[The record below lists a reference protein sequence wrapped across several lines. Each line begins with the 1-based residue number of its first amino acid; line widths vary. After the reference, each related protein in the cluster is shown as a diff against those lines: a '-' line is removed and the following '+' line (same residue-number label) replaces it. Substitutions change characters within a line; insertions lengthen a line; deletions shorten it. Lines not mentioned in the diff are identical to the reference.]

1 MRSQRRRVA
10 PKKEVGCDGSN
21 SDDLSITDMP
31 YEILIFILSF
41 LPVKDAVVTSSVT
54 KKWRFLW
61 HGLTHLNFDAME
73 IFFDNTSLYRLER
86 SKFIEQVNSVI
97 RNYNHPVV
105 HRFRINLGFSD
116 LNRRVIDEWLQFAVN
131 KNVEILELDL
141 NYDFPLIL
149 PNSRFVEFVSLKKL
163 YLNNVKLRAA
173 VLEDLLTRSPQI
185 ESISIHESTYMTH
198 IRVAGRHLNLKH
210 FEIVHCRDLQSLY
223 LSDFDLVSFIYKGR
237 PIDICLTNL
246 PKLKEV
252 NLSQALPGLDNKV
265 FNQVSSCASSLQ
277 ALCITFRRP
286 EVSTEKFNAN
296 YKLLPNV
303 GSMPQLPNLKKLMLI
318 TGAYEDDCLLE
329 FASVAK
335 AFPVLETFIFKLLW
349 CSPTKRR
356 RKVRHVANDH
366 SLENLK
372 LFKILGYYGR
382 ISDLELA
389 AYVIEHAVAL
399 QKIVIDPR
407 CQHGLIMNNNK
418 EWFGAD
424 AARSSAKRQL
434 KRIVPMK
441 SPGVKLVIL

>member
-1 MRSQRRRVA
+1 MRSQRRRAA

-21 SDDLSITDMP
+21 SDVLSITDMP
-31 YEILIFILSF
+31 YEILIFILSL

-61 HGLTHLNFDAME
+61 HGLTHLNFDAMK

-105 HRFRINLGFSD
+105 HRFRINLGISD
-116 LNRRVIDEWLQFAVN
+116 LNQRVIDEWLQFAVN
-131 KNVEILELDL
+131 KKVEILELDL

-149 PNSRFVEFVSLKKL
+149 PNSRYVEFVSLKKL
-163 YLNNVKLRAA
+163 YLNNVKLRAG

-185 ESISIHESTYMTH
+185 ESISIHDSTYMTH

-277 ALCITFRRP
+277 ALSITFRRP
-286 EVSTEKFNAN
+286 E
-296 YKLLPNV
+296 KLLPNV
-303 GSMPQLPNLKKLMLI
+303 GSMPQLPNLKKLMLT

-366 SLENLK
+366 CLENLK

-399 QKIVIDPR
+399 QKIVIDPGF
-407 CQHGLIMNNNK
+407 QHAIIMNNNK
-418 EWFGAD
+418 DWFGAD